1 MHVCF
6 PCRTLDLYTSAV
18 LEAVLDPPS
27 APKPE
32 WREMM
37 MQLSRDSCEVR
48 KSVCVC
54 GGVLFFCCRGRST
67 LGATGGRRGGMSAVV
82 AEVQL
87 VWLVMMQLSRNN
99 CEVRGR

>member
-1 MHVCF
+1 VHVCF

-37 MQLSRDSCEVR
+37 MQLSRDSCEV
-48 KSVCVC
+48 SGGLG
-54 GGVLFFCCRGRST
+54 GGV
-67 LGATGGRRGGMSAVV
+67 GGRGG
-82 AEVQL
+82 EGWDQPKGL
-87 VWLVMMQLSRNN
+87 PCRW
-99 CEVRGR
+99 